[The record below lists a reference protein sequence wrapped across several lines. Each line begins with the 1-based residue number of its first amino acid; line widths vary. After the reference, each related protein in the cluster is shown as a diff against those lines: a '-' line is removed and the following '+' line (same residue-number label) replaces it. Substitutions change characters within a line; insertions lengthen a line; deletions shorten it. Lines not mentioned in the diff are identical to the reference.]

1 MAHTPTAS
9 TAPNEAQINRDL
21 LGPLFKTGPI
31 YYVMVAI
38 LVAVTG
44 MVFVAWAVQLIYGI
58 GMAGKNRPSFWGLYI
73 TTFVFWIG
81 ISHAGTLIS
90 AILRVVQAE
99 WRRPITRCAEAITTF
114 ALITGSLFPLIH
126 LGRAWLFYWMV
137 PYPNSRYLWP
147 NFQSP
152 LMWDFIA
159 INTYLTGSVTY
170 LYLPMIPDMAVA
182 RDKSTGWRKKMYRM
196 LALGWRGT
204 EREWLRLEKAISI
217 MALIIIPVAVSV
229 HTIVSW
235 DFAMTLMP
243 MWRSTIFG
251 PYFVVGAIFS
261 GIAALLIAMVLIR
274 KYFKLENYLQPVHF
288 DNLAKMLFA
297 MSLLWFYFTFTEY
310 LVTWYGNEAPEMPV
324 FWSKIS
330 GRFAPLF
337 WLMVTC
343 NFIIPFPIL
352 AIKKLRTIPMIFFA
366 SCCILVG
373 MWLERF
379 LIIVPTLTHPFL
391 PYNYGTYWP
400 SLTEASIAAGT
411 LGLFVLLYFLF
422 AKFSPMISIW
432 EIQEGYRW
440 PPSMPASCRS
450 DLRRAD
456 GSGDVHP
463 GRLGAFAMASD
474 LSSSN
479 SLEPTEARIAIR
491 RLLQEGIEPDAMEV
505 MTSQP
510 IHGEPFIPN
519 MKPTKLR
526 TWAHLSA
533 PGIGLLGGARSPRS
547 PR

>member
-1 MAHTPTAS
+1 VANTQAPTHTHPT
-9 TAPNEAQINRDL
+9 EAQINRDL
-21 LGPLFKTGPI
+21 LGPLFTTGPK
-31 YYVMVAI
+31 YYVALAL
-38 LVAVTG
+38 LVGMTS
-44 MVFVAWAVQLIYGI
+44 MVFIAWFFQLAYGI

-114 ALITGSLFPLIH
+114 ALCTGSLFPIVH

-182 RDKSTGWRKKMYRM
+182 RDKATGWRKKMYRI

-204 EREWLRLEKAISI
+204 EREWVRLEKAISI
-217 MALIIIPVAVSV
+217 MAIVIIPVAVSV

-261 GIAALLIAMVLIR
+261 GIAALLIAMVAIR
-274 KYFKLENYLQPVHF
+274 KFFRLERYLLPVHF
-288 DNLAKMLFA
+288 DNLAKMLLT

-337 WLMVTC
+337 WLMVIC

-352 AIKKLRTIPMIFFA
+352 AIRKLRTIPLIFFA
-366 SCCILVG
+366 STCILVG

-400 SLTEASIAAGT
+400 SLTEASIASGT

-432 EIQEGYRW
+432 EIEEGYSVAHRTVEAHH
-440 PPSMPASCRS
+440 PASIG
-450 DLRRAD
+450 APVP
-456 GSGDVHP
+456 GDVHP
-463 GRLGAFAMASD
+463 
-474 LSSSN
+474 
-479 SLEPTEARIAIR
+479 
-491 RLLQEGIEPDAMEV
+491 
-505 MTSQP
+505 
-510 IHGEPFIPN
+510 
-519 MKPTKLR
+519 
-526 TWAHLSA
+526 AH
-533 PGIGLLGGARSPRS
+533 
-547 PR
+547 

>member
-1 MAHTPTAS
+1 MAHNLSAQPV
-9 TAPNEAQINRDL
+9 PNEAQINRDL

-38 LVAVTG
+38 LLAVTG

-182 RDKSTGWRKKMYRM
+182 RDKATGWRKKLYRL

-204 EREWLRLEKAISI
+204 EREWICLEKAISI

-274 KYFKLENYLQPVHF
+274 KYFKLEQYLQPIHF

-337 WLMVTC
+337 WLMVVC

-352 AIKKLRTIPMIFFA
+352 AIKTLRTIPLIFVA

-379 LIIVPTLTHPFL
+379 LIIVPTLTHPYL

-400 SLTEASIAAGT
+400 SLTEAAIAAGT

-432 EIQEGYRW
+432 EYEEGLQVAAKHAGEL
-440 PPSMPASCRS
+440 PDPTFIGQTVP
-450 DLRRAD
+450 
-456 GSGDVHP
+456 GDVHP
-463 GRLGAFAMASD
+463 G
-474 LSSSN
+474 
-479 SLEPTEARIAIR
+479 
-491 RLLQEGIEPDAMEV
+491 
-505 MTSQP
+505 
-510 IHGEPFIPN
+510 H
-519 MKPTKLR
+519 
-526 TWAHLSA
+526 
-533 PGIGLLGGARSPRS
+533 
-547 PR
+547 

>member
-1 MAHTPTAS
+1 MAHNLPTQPV
-9 TAPNEAQINRDL
+9 PNEAQINRDL
-21 LGPLFKTGPI
+21 LGPLFKTGPT

-44 MVFVAWAVQLIYGI
+44 LVFVAWAIQLIYGI

-182 RDKSTGWRKKMYRM
+182 RDKATGWRKKMYRV

-204 EREWLRLEKAISI
+204 EREWVRLEKAISI

-274 KYFKLENYLQPVHF
+274 KYFKLEAYLQPVHF

-337 WLMVTC
+337 WLMVCC

-352 AIKKLRTIPMIFFA
+352 SIKKLRTIPLIFVA

-400 SLTEASIAAGT
+400 SLTEASIASGT

-432 EIQEGYRW
+432 EYEEGLQV
-440 PPSMPASCRS
+440 ASKHAGELP
-450 DLRRAD
+450 DPTFI
-456 GSGDVHP
+456 GQTVPGDVHP
-463 GRLGAFAMASD
+463 G
-474 LSSSN
+474 
-479 SLEPTEARIAIR
+479 
-491 RLLQEGIEPDAMEV
+491 
-505 MTSQP
+505 
-510 IHGEPFIPN
+510 H
-519 MKPTKLR
+519 
-526 TWAHLSA
+526 
-533 PGIGLLGGARSPRS
+533 
-547 PR
+547 

>member
-1 MAHTPTAS
+1 MAPADHAMRRS
-9 TAPNEAQINRDL
+9 DHDVRADAPARSSRI
-21 LGPLFKTGPI
+21 
-31 YYVMVAI
+31 V
-38 LVAVTG
+38 
-44 MVFVAWAVQLIYGI
+44 
-58 GMAGKNRPSFWGLYI
+58 
-73 TTFVFWIG
+73 
-81 ISHAGTLIS
+81 
-90 AILRVVQAE
+90 
-99 WRRPITRCAEAITTF
+99 
-114 ALITGSLFPLIH
+114 H

-182 RDKSTGWRKKMYRM
+182 RDKATGWRKKMYRT

-204 EREWLRLEKAISI
+204 EREWVRLEKAISI

-235 DFAMTLMP
+235 DFAMTVMP

-274 KYFKLENYLQPVHF
+274 KYFKLEYYLLPIHF

-297 MSLLWFYFTFTEY
+297 MSLLWFYFTFTEF
-310 LVTWYGNEAPEMPV
+310 LVTWYGNEAAEMPV

-337 WLMVTC
+337 WLMVVC
-343 NFIIPFPIL
+343 NFVIPFPIL
-352 AIKKLRTIPMIFFA
+352 AIKKLRTIPAIFFA
-366 SCCILVG
+366 SCCILAG

-400 SLTEASIAAGT
+400 SLTEATIASGT
-411 LGLFVLLYFLF
+411 LGLFVLLYCLF

-432 EIQEGYRW
+432 E
-440 PPSMPASCRS
+440 
-450 DLRRAD
+450 LRRGLHGREAV
-456 GSGDVHP
+456 GGIASPGEPRGARVRRYPSWLIKVHEMAQTCLV
-463 GRLGAFAMASD
+463 RFA
-474 LSSSN
+474 
-479 SLEPTEARIAIR
+479 EHTQARIAVR
-491 RLLQEGIEPDAMEV
+491 RLIKDGIDPETMEV
-505 MTSQP
+505 MSSQP
-510 IHGEPFIPN
+510 IHGEPFVPEK
-519 MKPTKLR
+519 KPTKLR
-526 TWAHLSA
+526 TWALSRRRYRSCGRLLARLNHCAELSA
-533 PGIGLLGGARSPRS
+533 GEGRHADRRAVDRRAHHVRNHHARRGAGHAGRAAGRAGAAELQKPALRPERRRGRRRPCGGLSGRLARVGRNGAQRR
-547 PR
+547 RATKVNWV

>member
-1 MAHTPTAS
+1 VAHIQAPTHPS
-9 TAPNEAQINRDL
+9 EAQINRDL
-21 LGPLFKTGPI
+21 LGPLFKTGPA
-31 YYVMVAI
+31 YYVVVGL
-38 LVAVTG
+38 LVALASV
-44 MVFVAWAVQLIYGI
+44 VFIAWYVQLTMGI
-58 GMAGKNRPSFWGLYI
+58 GMSGKNRPSFWGLYI

-182 RDKSTGWRKKMYRM
+182 RDKSTGWRKTMYRT

-204 EREWLRLEKAISI
+204 EREWVRLEKAISI

-274 KYFKLENYLQPVHF
+274 KYFNLQNYLQPIHF

-343 NFIIPFPIL
+343 NFLIPFPIL
-352 AIKKLRTIPMIFFA
+352 AIKRLRTIPLVCFA
-366 SCCILVG
+366 SVCILVG

-432 EIQEGYRW
+432 EIQEGYTVASHGA
-440 PPSMPASCRS
+440 PPPPETGREAVPA
-450 DLRRAD
+450 
-456 GSGDVHP
+456 
-463 GRLGAFAMASD
+463 
-474 LSSSN
+474 
-479 SLEPTEARIAIR
+479 
-491 RLLQEGIEPDAMEV
+491 
-505 MTSQP
+505 
-510 IHGEPFIPN
+510 
-519 MKPTKLR
+519 K
-526 TWAHLSA
+526 AH
-533 PGIGLLGGARSPRS
+533 
-547 PR
+547 